1 MNWFTSNQSKMT
13 FMSFENNLSR
23 MKNACI
29 EAGNIHKQIRG
40 IIHVAGTNGKG
51 STIAFLKSILQESG
65 FKVNTA
71 TSPHLIKF
79 NERINLNGVDITD
92 NQINDIFIEYKKII
106 DKYNLSYFE
115 RSIFISFIAFLQN
128 KADFNIIEV
137 GLGGILDATNVIEG
151 HKICVITSIGMDHCS
166 ILGNTID
173 EIAANKFG
181 IVNAGDDV
189 VIGYQAKDFG
199 VAGFVGGRDWIV
211 DKTLKLGLEGDHQYY
226 NAGNAIAVCK
236 ILNIDDKFV
245 RAGLLN
251 ARWPARLQKIG
262 NILIDGAHNIDGI
275 DALCQYLNTVYGK
288 KIGIMAIMK
297 DKDITAIVNKI
308 KGVFDVIYCVNIDSI
323 TDRAVSPQIL
333 CDILQKNGI
342 NAIDGGFIDDL
353 LKNDKI
359 IQEQNVVIFGSLF
372 LAGEVLSNLSN
383 YK

>member
-1 MNWFTSNQSKMT
+1 MNWFTSNQNKMT

-29 EAGNIHKQIRG
+29 EAGNIHKQMRG

-92 NQINDIFIEYKKII
+92 NQINDIFIEYEKII

-151 HKICVITSIGMDHCS
+151 RKICVITSIGLDHCS

-181 IVNAGDDV
+181 IINAGDDV
-189 VIGYQAKDFG
+189 VIGYQTKDFG
-199 VAGFVGGRDWIV
+199 VDGFVGGRDWVV
-211 DKTLKLGLEGDHQYY
+211 DKTLKLGLSGDHQYY

-251 ARWPARLQKIG
+251 ARWPARLQKVG

-288 KIGIMAIMK
+288 KIGIMATMK
-297 DKDITAIVNKI
+297 DKDIVAIAQKI
-308 KGVFDVIYCVNIDSI
+308 KGVFDVIYCVNIDGV

-333 CDILQKNGI
+333 CNILRQNGT
-342 NAIDGGFIDDL
+342 NAIDGGFVNDL
-353 LKNDKI
+353 LKKDKI

-372 LAGEVLSNLSN
+372 LAGEVLSN

>member
-29 EAGNIHKQIRG
+29 EAGNIHKQMCG

-51 STIAFLKSILQESG
+51 STIAFLKSILQEAG

-92 NQINDIFIEYKKII
+92 NQINDIFIEYEKII

-151 HKICVITSIGMDHCS
+151 RKICVITSIGLDHCS

-181 IVNAGDDV
+181 IINAGDDV
-189 VIGYQAKDFG
+189 VIGYQTKDFG
-199 VAGFVGGRDWIV
+199 VDGFVGGRDWVV
-211 DKTLKLGLEGDHQYY
+211 DKTLKLGLSGDHQYY

-288 KIGIMAIMK
+288 KIGIMATMK
-297 DKDITAIVNKI
+297 DKDIVAVAQKI
-308 KGVFDVIYCVNIDSI
+308 KGVFDIVYCANIDSV
-323 TDRAVSPQIL
+323 TDRAVSPHIL

-342 NAIDGGFIDDL
+342 NAIDGGFINDL
-353 LKNDKI
+353 LKKDKI

-372 LAGEVLSNLSN
+372 LAGEVLSN

>member
-1 MNWFTSNQSKMT
+1 MT

-79 NERINLNGVDITD
+79 NERINLNGADITD
-92 NQINDIFIEYKKII
+92 NQINDIFIEYEKII

-151 HKICVITSIGMDHCS
+151 HKICVITSIGLDHCS

-181 IVNAGDDV
+181 IINTGNDV
-189 VIGYQAKDFG
+189 VVGYQAKDFG
-199 VAGFVGGRDWIV
+199 VDGFVGGRDWFV
-211 DKTLKLGLEGDHQYY
+211 DKTLKLGLSGDHQYY

-288 KIGIMAIMK
+288 KIGIMAIMQ
-297 DKDITAIVNKI
+297 DKDVVAVAQKI
-308 KGVFDVIYCVNIDSI
+308 KGVFDVIYCVNIDSV

-333 CDILQKNGI
+333 CDMLQKNGI
-342 NAIDGGFIDDL
+342 NAIDAGFIDDL

-372 LAGEVLSNLSN
+372 LAGEVLLILKYS
-383 YK
+383 K

>member
-1 MNWFTSNQSKMT
+1 MNWFTSNQNKMT

-29 EAGNIHKQIRG
+29 EAGNIHKKMRG

-92 NQINDIFIEYKKII
+92 NQINDIFIEYEKII

-151 HKICVITSIGMDHCS
+151 RKICVITSIGLDHCS

-181 IVNAGDDV
+181 IINAGDDV
-189 VIGYQAKDFG
+189 VIGYQTKDFG
-199 VAGFVGGRDWIV
+199 VDGFVGGRDWVV
-211 DKTLKLGLEGDHQYY
+211 DKTLKLGLSGDHQYY

-251 ARWPARLQKIG
+251 ARWPARLQKVD

-275 DALCQYLNTVYGK
+275 DALCQYLDTVYGK
-288 KIGIMAIMK
+288 KIGIMATMK
-297 DKDITAIVNKI
+297 DKDIVAVAQKI
-308 KGVFDVIYCVNIDSI
+308 KGVFDVIYCVNIDGV

-333 CDILQKNGI
+333 CDILKQNGT
-342 NAIDGGFIDDL
+342 NAIDGGFVNDL

-372 LAGEVLSNLSN
+372 LAGEVLSN

>member
-1 MNWFTSNQSKMT
+1 MNWFTSNQNKMIS
-13 FMSFENNLSR
+13 MSFENNLNR
-23 MKNACI
+23 FKNACI
-29 EAGNIHKQIRG
+29 EAGNIHKKMCG

-51 STIAFLKSILQESG
+51 STITFLKSILQEAG
-65 FKVNTA
+65 FKINTI

-92 NQINDIFIEYKKII
+92 DQINDIVSKYEKIMH
-106 DKYNLSYFE
+106 KYNLSYFE
-115 RSIFISFIAFLQN
+115 RSIFVSFIAFLQN

-137 GLGGILDATNVIEG
+137 GLGGILDATNIIEG
-151 HKICVITSIGMDHCS
+151 HKICVITSIGIDHCS

-181 IVNAGDDV
+181 IINPGDDV
-189 VIGYQAKDFG
+189 VIGYQKKDFG
-199 VAGFVGGRDWIV
+199 VAGFVGGRDWFV
-211 DKTLKLGLEGDHQYY
+211 DRTLKLGLNGDHQYY

-236 ILNIDDKFV
+236 LLNIDDKFV

-251 ARWPARLQKIG
+251 ARWSARLQKIG
-262 NILIDGAHNIDGI
+262 NILIDGAHNTDGI
-275 DALCQYLNTVYGK
+275 DALCQYLNTIYGK

-308 KGVFDVIYCVNIDSI
+308 KGVFDVIYCVNIDSV

-333 CDILQKNGI
+333 CDILQQNGI
-342 NAIDGGFIDDL
+342 TAIDGGFIDDL

-359 IQEQNVVIFGSLF
+359 TNEQNVVIFGSLF
-372 LAGEVLSNLSN
+372 LAGEVLSILNN
-383 YK
+383 NN

>member
-1 MNWFTSNQSKMT
+1 MT

-51 STIAFLKSILQESG
+51 STIAFLKSILQEAG

-92 NQINDIFIEYKKII
+92 NQINDIFIEYEKII

-151 HKICVITSIGMDHCS
+151 YKICVITSIGLDHCS

-173 EIAANKFG
+173 KIAANKFG
-181 IVNAGDDV
+181 IINAGDDV

-199 VAGFVGGRDWIV
+199 VAGFVGGQDWLV
-211 DKTLKLGLEGDHQYY
+211 DKTLKLGLSGDHQYY

-236 ILNIDDKFV
+236 ILNIDDKFIKV
-245 RAGLLN
+245 GLLN
-251 ARWPARLQKIG
+251 TKLPARLQKIG

-275 DALCQYLNTVYGK
+275 DSLCQHLKTISEK
-288 KIGIMAIMK
+288 KIGIIAIMK
-297 DKDITAIVNKI
+297 DKDIEGIAERI
-308 KGVFDVIYCVNIDSI
+308 KGLFSVIYCVNMNSI
-323 TDRAVSPQIL
+323 TDRAIPSQIL
-333 CDILQKNGI
+333 CNILQQNGI
-342 NAIDGGFIDDL
+342 NAIDGGFVDDL

-359 IQEQNVVIFGSLF
+359 IKEQNIVIFGSLF
-372 LAGEVLSNLSN
+372 LAGESLSILNSIN
-383 YK
+383 YL